1 MVKHSPFLLSIKILY
16 FCTLILLD
24 NRTAKEKMSELK
36 EKYKEIFRKGTQL
49 PLVED
54 FYTIQG
60 EGFHTGKPAYF
71 IRIGG
76 CDVGCRWCDSKIS
89 WNPDKHRLINVEEVV
104 ANAVNSPAKAVVVTG
119 GEPSLYNLEPL
130 CTELKKHNV
139 ENFLETSGS
148 NEITGEWDWI
158 CLSPKRNM
166 LPVESSFQKAN
177 ELKVIIY
184 NLETDFKWAEELA
197 AKVGENCLLFLQSE
211 WSKYKQNID
220 AIVEYV
226 KQNPKWNV
234 SLQAHKFMRIP

>member
-1 MVKHSPFLLSIKILY
+1 MKKGVDNEAFLLSIKILY
-16 FCTLILLD
+16 FCTLILLN

-36 EKYKEIFRKGTQL
+36 EKYKEIFRK
-49 PLVED
+49 
-54 FYTIQG
+54 
-60 EGFHTGKPAYF
+60 
-71 IRIGG
+71 GG

-89 WNPDKHRLINVEEVV
+89 WNPDKHRLIDVEEVV

-130 CTELKKHNV
+130 CSELKKHNV

-166 LPVESSFQKAN
+166 LPVESSFRKAN

-226 KQNPKWNV
+226 KQNPQWNV